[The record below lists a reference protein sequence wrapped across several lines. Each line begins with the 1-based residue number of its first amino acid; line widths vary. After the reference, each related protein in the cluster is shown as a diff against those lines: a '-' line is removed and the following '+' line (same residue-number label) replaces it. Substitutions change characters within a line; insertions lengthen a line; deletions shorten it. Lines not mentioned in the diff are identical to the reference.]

1 LNNSLFA
8 KIAIWAV
15 IALVLF
21 TVFRQ
26 LEHGAAGSVR
36 TIAYSEFLDQVHQG
50 HIKSARLQD
59 AAGGNLDITAQ
70 TDEGT
75 QIHTTGSFYDRG
87 LFKDLFD
94 NKVRVE
100 LEPHEQPSPLLSFF
114 YAFGPVILLI
124 GVWIFFMADAGRR
137 ARRRVLVR
145 QVARAHARRI
155 EQQHHVRRCGGLR

>member
-1 LNNSLFA
+1 MLA
-8 KIAIWAV
+8 KAAIWLV

-26 LEHGAAGSVR
+26 LERGAAGSVR
-36 TIAYSEFLDQVHQG
+36 TIAYSEFIDQVHAG
-50 HIKSARLQD
+50 HIKNVRLQD
-59 AAGGNLDITAQ
+59 STGGSLDITA
-70 TDEGT
+70 TNDEGS
-75 QIHTTGSFYDRG
+75 QVHTTGTVYDRG

-124 GVWIFFMADAGRR
+124 GVWIFFM
-137 ARRRVLVR
+137 
-145 QVARAHARRI
+145 
-155 EQQHHVRRCGGLR
+155 